1 MPGIED
7 APREISRSAFAPTSA
22 SALSRTHPMI
32 VIAAIAVTVLCAV
45 GVGVLTGLI
54 PSAQSGSASA
64 TSLRVSSAPQTP
76 MVAGAA
82 QAASGNLSGAAMPAV
97 DPPRLAP
104 TPPTK
109 STLATQRVS
118 APAGTTPSPTYTQP
132 SARPDSGS
140 ERTNTKPQIVPSP
153 VTVASNAPIAAV
165 VCANCGVV
173 ESVNTVSHAGEGSG
187 AGALIGG
194 VVGGLLG
201 RQVGGG
207 RGKDVA
213 TVAGAVGG
221 AVLGNH
227 IEKERKSTQDVDIR
241 VRLDDGT
248 TQTIRSQ
255 TDQGLRS
262 GDKVRVDNGR
272 VIRNG

>member
-7 APREISRSAFAPTSA
+7 APREISRSAFAPTRA

-32 VIAAIAVTVLCAV
+32 VIAAIAVTTLCAV

-54 PSAQSGSASA
+54 PSAQSGSGSS
-64 TSLRVSSAPQTP
+64 TSSRASSAPQTP

-97 DPPRLAP
+97 DPPRLATAKP
-104 TPPTK
+104 A
-109 STLATQRVS
+109 LAAQRV
-118 APAGTTPSPTYTQP
+118 ATPTGTTPTPTYTQP

-153 VTVASNAPIAAV
+153 VTIASNAPIAAV

-173 ESVNTVSHAGEGSG
+173 ESVTTVSHAGEGSG